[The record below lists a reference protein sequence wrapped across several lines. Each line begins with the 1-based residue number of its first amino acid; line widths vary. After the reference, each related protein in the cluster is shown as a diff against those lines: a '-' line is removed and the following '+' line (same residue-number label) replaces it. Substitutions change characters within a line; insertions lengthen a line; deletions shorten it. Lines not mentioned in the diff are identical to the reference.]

1 MTIHISFVLFEILG
15 IHHSVIF
22 PPNTSTEKKKKKRY
36 DTSNCFSLGMIFI
49 DHFMDYSLASE
60 YWWLLHL
67 ETEYFL
73 E

>member
-1 MTIHISFVLFEILG
+1 
-15 IHHSVIF
+15 
-22 PPNTSTEKKKKKRY
+22 
-36 DTSNCFSLGMIFI
+36 MIFI